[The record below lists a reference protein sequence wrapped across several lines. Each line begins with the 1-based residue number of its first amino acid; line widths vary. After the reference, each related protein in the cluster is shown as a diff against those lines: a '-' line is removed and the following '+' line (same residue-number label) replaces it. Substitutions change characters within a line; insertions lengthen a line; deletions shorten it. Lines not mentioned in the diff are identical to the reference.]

1 MQSDGAGS
9 QFKIRKDRTAQ
20 GAKPAGT
27 AVGASRATRCCLAR
41 DVLLTCVN
49 KYRDRCICHRLATS
63 DAVKAPSARV
73 DSW

>member
-1 MQSDGAGS
+1 
-9 QFKIRKDRTAQ
+9 
-20 GAKPAGT
+20 
-27 AVGASRATRCCLAR
+27 
-41 DVLLTCVN
+41 VLLTCVN